1 MSAEVLACASSG
13 RVEHWDQIDW
23 ARCERTVRRLQARIV
38 RATRDGCRGRV
49 KVLQWL
55 LTHSSSG
62 RALAVK
68 RVTSNA
74 GKDTSGVDGEVWRSP
89 EAKLRAV
96 GTLRRRGYQPQP
108 LRRVYIPKANG
119 KLRPLGIPTMRDRA
133 MQALYLLA
141 LDPVAETTAD
151 PNSYGFRPAR
161 STADAIEQCFKLLSR
176 RKVSPT
182 WVLEGDIKG
191 CFDHISHPWMLSHL
205 PTDRDVLRKWLAA
218 GYLEKGKRFPTE
230 AGTPQGGVISP
241 VLANMTLDG
250 LEALLLRTFPRKDLG
265 RGRGKYNP
273 KVHLVRYAD
282 DFVITGTSREVL
294 EQEVRPVVERFL
306 AERGLQL
313 SPDKTCVTHIDEG
326 FDFLGQH
333 VRRYGGKILITPSRK
348 NVHAFL
354 TKVRGLIR
362 ANRTASQADLIY
374 ALNRVLLGWAM
385 YHRHVVATRTFR
397 KVDLVLWHLLWRWA
411 KRRHPTKSA
420 DWQLRRYWHPVGG
433 RSWRFAAEKGR
444 QTANGPSDWLT
455 LFCTNKTW
463 IRRHLKVRAEVNPYD
478 PAWHAYLTART
489 SARRLLRPTRQRLPA
504 SS

>member
-1 MSAEVLACASSG
+1 MSVEVLACASSG
-13 RVEHWDQIDW
+13 PAEHWNQIDW
-23 ARCERTVRRLQARIV
+23 LQCETVVRRLQARIV
-38 RATRDGCRGRV
+38 KATRDGRHGRV
-49 KVLQWL
+49 RALQWL
-55 LTHSSSG
+55 LTHSFSG

-68 RVTSNA
+68 RVTSNE
-74 GKDTSGVDGEVWRSP
+74 GKDTSGVDGKVWRSP

-96 GTLRRRGYQPQP
+96 GTLRRRGYQPRP

-119 KLRPLGIPTMRDRA
+119 KRRPLGIPTMRDRA

-151 PNSYGFRPAR
+151 ANSYGFRLAR

-182 WVLEGDIKG
+182 WVLEGDITG
-191 CFDHISHPWMLSHL
+191 CFDHISHPWMLAHI
-205 PTDRDVLRKWLAA
+205 PTDRDVLRKWLTA
-218 GYLEKGKRFPTE
+218 GYMEKGRLFPTE

-250 LEALLLRTFPRKDLG
+250 LEALLLRTFRRKDHG

-282 DFVITGTSREVL
+282 DFVITGASREVL

-306 AERGLQL
+306 VERGLQL

-333 VRRYGGKILITPSRK
+333 VRRYKGKLLITPSRK

-362 ANRTASQADLIY
+362 ANRTSPQADLTH
-374 ALNRVLLGWAM
+374 ALNRALRGWAM
-385 YHRHVVATRTFR
+385 YHRHVVATRAFR

-411 KRRHPTKSA
+411 RRRHPTKNA
-420 DWQLRRYWHPVGG
+420 DWRLRRYWHRVGG
-433 RSWRFAAEKGR
+433 RSWRFAVDTGR
-444 QTANGPSDWLT
+444 RTVSGETDWLP
-455 LFCTNKTW
+455 LVCANKTW
-463 IRRHLKVRAEVNPYD
+463 IRRHLKIRSDANPYD
-478 PAWHAYLTART
+478 PAWRAYL
-489 SARRLLRPTRQRLPA
+489 ARRRSTLRP